1 MVCYDT
7 VNTWLLFRNLE
18 NALHCICCCLV
29 FTQFKNKQ
37 RCKKNGQCL
46 TLNSPQQ
53 LRKQSSDQNTSALE
67 MCPKLFD
74 ETLVGHWLIPLGLID
89 MFPSIVLSCCIL
101 KNSCLIISFILKNG
115 TSKDCLTN
123 QNTIAEVK
131 ESMYGTSHKR
141 V

>member
-1 MVCYDT
+1 MRKVVIRLEHKCT
-7 VNTWLLFRNLE
+7 RN
-18 NALHCICCCLV
+18 V
-29 FTQFKNKQ
+29 
-37 RCKKNGQCL
+37 
-46 TLNSPQQ
+46 
-53 LRKQSSDQNTSALE
+53 
-67 MCPKLFD
+67 PKLFD

-131 ESMYGTSHKR
+131 ESMYRTSHKR
-141 V
+141 IWGRRRQGGWGYLIHNFNNTNFNTLMPCMQKDLLKSIHFVNNVCTSTLFS